1 MWVADQW
8 KEYEIIDCSKGEK
21 LERWGDYIL
30 LRPDPQVLWD
40 LPRKN
45 PAWKKLNGHYHRS
58 NKGGGEWEFFD
69 LPKQWSINYKDLTFH
84 LKPFTFKHTGLF
96 PEQAVNWDW
105 FSEKIRNANREIK
118 VLNLFAYTGGAT
130 LAAAK
135 AGAKVTHV
143 DASKGMVTWGKEN
156 AVASGLE
163 DAPIRWLVDDCVKF
177 VEREIR
183 RGNHYDGI
191 IMDPPSYGRGPK
203 GEIWKLEEKIHPF
216 IALASQL
223 LSDNPLFF
231 LVNSYT
237 TGLAPAVL
245 TYMISTEVGKK
256 FGGHV
261 ESQEI
266 GLPVKETGLILPFG
280 KLFFISLSFPRAASP
295 ERDCMCFLPSFAE
308 TTPDPAWSF
317 RFRCSASE

>member
-69 LPKQWSINYKDLTFH
+69 LPKQWSIHYKDLTFH

-223 LSDNPLFF
+223 LSDDPLFF

-256 FGGHV
+256 FGGYV

-266 GLPVKETGLILPFG
+266 GLPVKETGLILPCG
-280 KLFFISLSFPRAASP
+280 ASG
-295 ERDCMCFLPSFAE
+295 RWSAE
-308 TTPDPAWSF
+308 
-317 RFRCSASE
+317 

>member
-8 KEYEIIDCSKGEK
+8 KDYEIIDCSRGEK
-21 LERWGDYIL
+21 LERWGKYVL

-40 LPRKN
+40 TPRRN

-69 LPKQWSINYKDLTFH
+69 LPQQWSINYKDLTFH

-96 PEQAVNWDW
+96 PEQATNWDW
-105 FSEKIRNANREIK
+105 FSEKIRNAGREIK
-118 VLNLFAYTGGAT
+118 VLNLFGYTGGAT

-156 AVASGLE
+156 AVSSGLG

-216 IALASQL
+216 ISLTSQL
-223 LSDNPLFF
+223 LSDDPLFF

-245 TYMISTEVGKK
+245 TYMISTEVCSK

-266 GLPVKETGLILPFG
+266 GLPVKESGLILPCG
-280 KLFFISLSFPRAASP
+280 ASG
-295 ERDCMCFLPSFAE
+295 R
-308 TTPDPAWSF
+308 WS
-317 RFRCSASE
+317 AK

>member
-245 TYMISTEVGKK
+245 TYMISTEVGQK

-266 GLPVKETGLILPFG
+266 GLPVKETGLILPCG
-280 KLFFISLSFPRAASP
+280 ASG
-295 ERDCMCFLPSFAE
+295 RWSAE
-308 TTPDPAWSF
+308 
-317 RFRCSASE
+317 

>member
-8 KEYEIIDCSKGEK
+8 KDYEIIDCSKGEK
-21 LERWGDYIL
+21 LERWGKYVL

-40 LPRKN
+40 TPRKN

-69 LPKQWSINYKDLTFH
+69 LPEQWSIHYKDLTFH

-96 PEQAVNWDW
+96 PEQATNWDW
-105 FSEKIRNANREIK
+105 FSEKIRHAGREIK
-118 VLNLFAYTGGAT
+118 VLNLFGYTGGAT
-130 LAAAK
+130 LAVAK

-143 DASKGMVTWGKEN
+143 DASKGMITWGKEN
-156 AVASGLE
+156 AVSSGLG

-223 LSDNPLFF
+223 LSDDPLFF

-245 TYMISTEVGKK
+245 TYMISTEVCAK
-256 FGGHV
+256 FGGCV

-266 GLPVKETGLILPFG
+266 GLPVKESGLILPCG
-280 KLFFISLSFPRAASP
+280 ASG
-295 ERDCMCFLPSFAE
+295 R
-308 TTPDPAWSF
+308 WS
-317 RFRCSASE
+317 RE